1 MHASVACSALR
12 YQEGLFSALIKS
24 GSVPNPYASPQ
35 VLTFVGET
43 RVLVINASD
52 ELEEDELAGFD
63 ADTQTLFCG
72 NVAGD
77 QVVQVTRG
85 GVRLAGAGGRG
96 LLAEWRPPPG
106 LQVNVASA
114 SATQVGCRSPHPL
127 RLQ

>member
-1 MHASVACSALR
+1 MHEDRVQVSKT
-12 YQEGLFSALIKS
+12 QDMNPKPGS
-24 GSVPNPYASPQ
+24 GVRGHA
-35 VLTFVGET
+35 
-43 RVLVINASD
+43 
-52 ELEEDELAGFD
+52 
-63 ADTQTLFCG
+63 QTLYCG

-114 SATQVGCRSPHPL
+114 SATQVGAQPVQRRFSFFLRHAHSPVVAVSSLLHSTMKFRVAFCVVPL
-127 RLQ
+127 AAT

>member
-1 MHASVACSALR
+1 MNAL
-12 YQEGLFSALIKS
+12 
-24 GSVPNPYASPQ
+24 Q

-106 LQVNVASA
+106 LQVTVASA
-114 SATQVGCRSPHPL
+114 STTQVRWQPALGQLFVFVWRGPVNAMNS
-127 RLQ
+127 Q